1 MVLKVVGYGFY
12 LEHHWPTHFMV
23 FVKLDALVRTLYFIN
38 HIL

>member
-1 MVLKVVGYGFY
+1 MVLKVVGYCY
-12 LEHHWPTHFMV
+12 LSGASLANHFML